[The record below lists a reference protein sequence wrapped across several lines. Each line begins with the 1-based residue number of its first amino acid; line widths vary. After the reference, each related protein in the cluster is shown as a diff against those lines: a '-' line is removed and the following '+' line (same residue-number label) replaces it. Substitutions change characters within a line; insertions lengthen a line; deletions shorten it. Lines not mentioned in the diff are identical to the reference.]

1 MLLPTA
7 NACNVQGVSKERKN
21 LLLLYKREEILH
33 CIPLDIFPNDRN
45 FKYLNR
51 YDSPHKALPDPVSP
65 PHPMP

>member
-33 CIPLDIFPNDRN
+33 CVPLDIFPNDRN
-45 FKYLNR
+45 FKC
-51 YDSPHKALPDPVSP
+51 DFLPVTGSTIFRIA
-65 PHPMP
+65 

>member
-1 MLLPTA
+1 MLLPTT
-7 NACNVQGVSKERKN
+7 NTCNLQGGSKGREN

-51 YDSPHKALPDPVSP
+51 YVPPHKA
-65 PHPMP
+65 